1 MFADGHA
8 EAVKRKDVVD
18 PNNNLWRR
26 VGTTTISR
34 TPSIPGPVNAAQE
47 ARIDP

>member
-8 EAVKRKDVVD
+8 EAAKRKDVVD
-18 PNNNLWRR
+18 PNNNLWRSR
-26 VGTTTISR
+26 WNNDNRPHPEFPWTI
-34 TPSIPGPVNAAQE
+34 NAAQE